1 MQEQKLRVLVVEQD
15 DMRRT
20 ATVENL
26 RQYGF
31 EVHVAIG
38 RDEAL
43 VVEAQRMLL
52 EHFCHV
58 VVLDSSLLADGV
70 RQDPASI
77 DLARLFHPAGVVV
90 HGINSDE
97 RVAYVA
103 GWHRMGYAQSTDSPA
118 KMAEIIRSQA
128 DMRQVRIDWPHDRF
142 NEEIAVALKMKPER
156 LLHQD
161 LADLLGRLFPK
172 AIAVDLKPMPAME
185 ALDPD
190 QAATP
195 VRRAMVLFTQERRPY
210 THYLTPKV
218 TKISSRDRI
227 EREVHNY
234 EMFVDSRLKQ
244 DRQARLESN
253 ALLWHIGA
261 IAYAFVGVSVDDVM
275 PFQQFY
281 LQEDSDVVLTVL
293 RSLFLDTCE
302 TWYQDERQIEQDA
315 NLYEYYNYALEMD
328 QHLTRL
334 NQVDPRLTFPG
345 VPDTLPNPALWVTR
359 EGKRLTFEQLT
370 TCIAH
375 GDLHGDNFFV
385 DSSKMTWLI
394 DFEQTGRTHALRDFV
409 ELECDIK
416 LRLTTYPAQDL
427 SGLVALERSLLA
439 ARSLDDMLIP
449 LPEVAADPH
458 LHKTFQ
464 VVAGLRHLAAL
475 ATGIT
480 AIAEY
485 EHALLYESLFMATLT
500 RIRDEIKTRAL
511 LSAAL
516 TVERLTTSTGLLG
529 RVRTIPHFDP
539 ESLNDLKTEEAIAEV
554 EHRLQYLY
562 ACYQCADQQ
571 KKQYTRHPLASTLE
585 EGLIALGEE
594 GNRLSATRTI
604 LQQRLQ
610 QEAQP

>member
-1 MQEQKLRVLVVEQD
+1 MQNFRLRVLVVESD
-15 DMRRT
+15 AMRRA

-26 RQYGF
+26 RQHDF
-31 EVHVAIG
+31 EVYIANG
-38 RDEAL
+38 GSETL
-43 VVEAQRMLL
+43 VVDAQRLL
-52 EHFCHV
+52 MEHFCHV
-58 VVLDSSLLADGV
+58 VVLDSALIAEGV
-70 RQDPASI
+70 RTDPTSV
-77 DLARLFHPAGVVV
+77 DLAGAFHPAGVVI
-90 HGINSDE
+90 HGVNSDD

-103 GWHRMGYAQSTDSPA
+103 GWHKMGFVRPDDSPTR
-118 KMAEIIRSQA
+118 MAEIIRRQA
-128 DMRQVRIDWPHDRF
+128 DQRQVRIDWPHARF

-172 AIAVDLKPMPAME
+172 AVAVELKPMPALE

-195 VRRAMVLFTQERRPY
+195 VRRAMVLFTQEKRPY

-218 TKISSRDRI
+218 TKISSRERI

-234 EMFVDSRLKQ
+234 ELFVDSRLKQ

-261 IAYAFVGVSVDDVM
+261 IAYAFLGVAVDEVM

-281 LQEDSDVVLTVL
+281 LQEGPVNVLSVL
-293 RSLFLDTCE
+293 HSLFLDTCE

-315 NLYEYYNYALEMD
+315 NLYAYYNAALDID

-334 NQVDPRLTFPG
+334 NQVDPLLTFPG
-345 VPDTLPNPALWVTR
+345 VAGQLPNPAIWVMR
-359 EGKRLTFEQLT
+359 EGKDRTFDELT

-385 DSSKMTWLI
+385 DSSLMTWLI

-416 LRLTTYPAQDL
+416 LRLTTYPADDL

-449 LPEVAADPH
+449 QPEVAADPV
-458 LHKTFQ
+458 LLKTFQ
-464 VVAGLRHLAAL
+464 VVAGLRHLASL
-475 ATGIT
+475 ATGVT
-480 AIAEY
+480 SMAEY
-485 EHALLYESLFMATLT
+485 QHALLYESLFMATLK
-500 RIRDEIKTRAL
+500 RIRPEVKTRAL

-516 TVERLTTSTGLLG
+516 VVDRLTASTGLLG
-529 RVRTIPHFDP
+529 RVRTVPTFDTAP
-539 ESLNDLKTEEAIAEV
+539 LAELKPAQAVAQIEQ
-554 EHRLQYLY
+554 RLQYLY
-562 ACYQCADQQ
+562 TCYQCADLQ
-571 KKQYTRHPLASTLE
+571 KKLYARYPLAAALE
-585 EGLIALGEE
+585 QGVVLLGEE
-594 GNRLSATRTI
+594 GNRLNAMRTT
-604 LQQRLQ
+604 LQQQ
-610 QEAQP
+610 IQEESTT